1 MNIKYTF
8 SDHESFP
15 CKSLWL
21 KKGYDFVNHERNFN
35 APDAVI
41 DLGVGKNMVSSIR
54 FWLKSFGLYD
64 GEYLSELAYYLFDE
78 VAGRDKYM
86 EDLAT
91 LWLLHFTMQLFR
103 KSRQTL
109 VFNKFKT
116 CLKNSN
122 TRRVQYCNI

>member
-8 SDHESFP
+8 SGHESFP